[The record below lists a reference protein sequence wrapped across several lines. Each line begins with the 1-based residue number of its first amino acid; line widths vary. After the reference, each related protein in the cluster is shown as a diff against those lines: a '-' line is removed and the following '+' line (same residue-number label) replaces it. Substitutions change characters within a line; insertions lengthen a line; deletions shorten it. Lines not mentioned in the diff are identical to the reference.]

1 MLAGSILHKL
11 VQDHRADDS
20 TAGSSVDSTADPSE
34 QGAKSSGR
42 TPLNFGVYYKN
53 TLVAL
58 CHALED
64 AVLATKTSPLMVTAF
79 QKGKWYLQEA
89 DRYADLADTADKI
102 VILAASGAGFREHPT
117 GDRDNVTL
125 VDLRTDDPVSEEW
138 HLMIMGSTYSAM
150 VLCQELTDEEYGP
163 DGRPENDLERKFY
176 GFWTFD
182 PALVGKTV
190 AITAE
195 HIGNYDKG
203 LQADLEESL
212 AKIDSEAATKTGE
225 VGNVV
230 MRVVDYLKGGNRRVG
245 ETETFKFAD
254 SLSQNLVSNEL
265 QAYLRM
271 AQLADLADP
280 TNPLG
285 AAEVASLS
293 EMMGQFLDLPVWQMQ
308 RLRLASLLHRIAPA
322 QLDQQELDAE
332 GDSCPLNPGAQT
344 LRILPRLRAI
354 AQIISHQHEWWNG
367 EGQPAGL
374 QGDSIPVES
383 RILGLVADFQH
394 EVARRRHEESQGA
407 NAAPDNPA
415 SPNPDPENE
424 WKHVTDAFASCKAQ
438 AGERWD
444 PKLLE
449 ILSFLV
455 SGLQQG
461 LSLPTIPLKMT
472 LSTGLIN
479 PEVAESW
486 PAFSTAEATSSK

>member
-1 MLAGSILHKL
+1 MLAGSILQRL
-11 VQDHRADDS
+11 VSDRANSSDS
-20 TAGSSVDSTADPSE
+20 QSDT
-34 QGAKSSGR
+34 SGR

-89 DRYADLADTADKI
+89 DRYGEIAKTADKI
-102 VILAASGAGFREHPT
+102 VIIAAPGAGFQEHAT
-117 GDRDNVTL
+117 SQQENVTL
-125 VDLRTDDPVSEEW
+125 VELAEGDPVAQEW

-163 DGRPENDLERKFY
+163 NGPPENDLERKFY

-182 PALVGKTV
+182 PELVGETI
-190 AITAE
+190 AIAAD
-195 HIGNYDKG
+195 HIGHYAPDV
-203 LQADLEESL
+203 QADLVDKL
-212 AKIDSEAATKTGE
+212 AQVDAEAKTKTGE

-230 MRVVDYLKGGNRRVG
+230 MRVVEYLQDSDRPVKQ
-245 ETETFKFAD
+245 TETFKFAD
-254 SLSQNLVSNEL
+254 TLGQNLASNEL

-280 TNPLG
+280 TNPLA
-285 AAEVASLS
+285 AAEVASVA

-322 QLDQQELDAE
+322 QLDTAEGEKE
-332 GDSCPLNPGAQT
+332 GDSCPLNPGVQT

-354 AQIISHQHEWWNG
+354 AQIISHQHENWDG
-367 EGQPAGL
+367 SGQPAGL
-374 QGDSIPVES
+374 QGDQIPVEA
-383 RILGLVADFQH
+383 RILGLVAAFQH
-394 EVARRRHEESQGA
+394 EVAHRRHEASQI
-407 NAAPDNPA
+407 
-415 SPNPDPENE
+415 PNPIVEDE
-424 WKHVTDAFASCKAQ
+424 WQHVTAAFASCKSAEGQ
-438 AGERWD
+438 RWD
-444 PKLLE
+444 PKLIE
-449 ILSFLV
+449 ILGFLV

-472 LSTGLIN
+472 LSTGLLN
-479 PEVAESW
+479 PEVTETW
-486 PAFSTAEATSSK
+486 PALAIAEPAQSN

>member
-11 VQDHRADDS
+11 VRDRA
-20 TAGSSVDSTADPSE
+20 ALPNENRESSDPSADSSTQSTE
-34 QGAKSSGR
+34 SGR

-64 AVLATKTSPLMVTAF
+64 AVLATKTSPLVVTAF
-79 QKGKWYLQEA
+79 QKGKWYLEEA
-89 DRYADLADTADKI
+89 DRYSDLADTADKI

-117 GDRDNVTL
+117 GQRENVSL
-125 VDLRTDDPVSEEW
+125 VDLDADDPVAEEW

-163 DGRPENDLERKFY
+163 NGRPENDLERKFY

-182 PALVGKTV
+182 PALVKQTV
-190 AITAE
+190 AITAD
-195 HIGNYDKG
+195 HIGNYDKD
-203 LQADLEESL
+203 LQANLEARIE
-212 AKIDSEAATKTGE
+212 KIDSEAITKTGE

-230 MRVVDYLKGGNRRVG
+230 MRVVDYLKGGDRQIG
-245 ETETFKFAD
+245 ETDSFKFAD

-280 TNPLG
+280 SNPLG

-322 QLDQQELDAE
+322 QIDEHERDAE

-367 EGQPAGL
+367 DGQPAGL
-374 QGDSIPVES
+374 KGDAIPVES
-383 RILGLVADFQH
+383 RILGLVAAFQH
-394 EVARRRHEESQGA
+394 EVARRRHEESQGV
-407 NAAPDNPA
+407 NATPGNPT

-424 WKHVTDAFASCKAQ
+424 WKHVTAAFTSCKEQ
-438 AGERWD
+438 SGNQWD

-461 LSLPTIPLKMT
+461 LSLPSIPLKMT

-479 PEVAESW
+479 PDVAESW
-486 PAFSTAEATSSK
+486 PEFSVSEATTSS

>member
-11 VQDHRADDS
+11 VRDRRDGEAQTDS
-20 TAGSSVDSTADPSE
+20 STQGTNDAGQST
-34 QGAKSSGR
+34 SGR

-89 DRYADLADTADKI
+89 DRYGDIADTAEKV
-102 VILAASGAGFREHPT
+102 VILATPGAGFREHPT
-117 GDRDNVTL
+117 GDRQNVTL
-125 VDLRTDDPVSEEW
+125 IDLEPDDPVAEEW
-138 HLMIMGSTYSAM
+138 HLMIMSSTYSAM
-150 VLCQELTDEEYGP
+150 VLCQELTDEEYGE

-182 PALVGKTV
+182 PSLVSETV
-190 AITAE
+190 AITAK
-195 HIGNYDKG
+195 HIGNYDKE
-203 LQADLEESL
+203 LQADLASRLE
-212 AKIDSEAATKTGE
+212 KIDSEAATKTGE

-230 MRVVDYLKGGNRRVG
+230 MRVVDYLKGGNRQVG

-280 TNPLG
+280 TNPLA
-285 AAEVASLS
+285 AAEVASLA

-322 QLDQQELDAE
+322 QLDQHEMEAE
-332 GDSCPLNPGAQT
+332 GDSCPLNLGAQT
-344 LRILPRLRAI
+344 LRVLPRLRAI

-367 EGQPAGL
+367 SGQPAGL
-374 QGDSIPVES
+374 TGDAIPVES
-383 RILGLVADFQH
+383 RILGLVAAFQH
-394 EVARRRHEESQGA
+394 EVARRRHEESQA
-407 NAAPDNPA
+407 VNQAPDNPK
-415 SPNPDPENE
+415 SPDPENE
-424 WKHVTDAFASCKAQ
+424 WIHVTDAFASCKAQ

-455 SGLQQG
+455 TGLQQG

-479 PEVAESW
+479 PEVAETW
-486 PAFSTAEATSSK
+486 PAFSLSETASSK